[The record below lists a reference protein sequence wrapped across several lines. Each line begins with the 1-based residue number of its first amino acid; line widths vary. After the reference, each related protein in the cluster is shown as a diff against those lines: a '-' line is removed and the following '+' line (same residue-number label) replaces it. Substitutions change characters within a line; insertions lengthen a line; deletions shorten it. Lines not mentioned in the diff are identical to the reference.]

1 VLQHDLGDI
10 GHLQFDNVMTTDV
23 PNPISVG
30 GDAKIGEISSTKKS
44 EK

>member
-1 VLQHDLGDI
+1 MLQHDIGDI

-23 PNPISVG
+23 PNPISMG
-30 GDAKIGEISSTKKS
+30 GDAKIGEIASTTKS